1 MQKEKSRKFCIY
13 TVKMAAKSSLVTLF
27 ALVIHT
33 APTVPILTFRQLVCC
48 GFFIY
53 LFIPQLRF
61 KYKKTKSMLIFFT
74 FRKRDN
80 VTITVSEEDRRVR
93 GQGEARLTVN

>member
-1 MQKEKSRKFCIY
+1 MVNSIG
-13 TVKMAAKSSLVTLF
+13 L
-27 ALVIHT
+27 
-33 APTVPILTFRQLVCC
+33 LTTYSHFPSVGLLWI
-48 GFFIY
+48 FHLFIY
-53 LFIPQLRF
+53 ITAQV
-61 KYKKTKSMLIFFT
+61 YIIKKTKSMLIFCT